1 MKRAEIVKI
10 LKEIDDM
17 KEITKVKIKMEGVE
31 ISVEKTKNK
40 VTPVVT
46 KSSGPKS
53 NHLDVD
59 HSKATAFQVKY
70 ARDLMGSVF
79 NGDERMSLDFLAHT
93 LEVPMEEVPDM
104 STWDETLTADM
115 ASSIIT
121 PLKSM
126 GGKRE
131 GGFS

>member
-17 KEITKVKIKMEGVE
+17 SEITKVKIKVEGFE
-31 ISVEKTKNK
+31 MSVEKSKTNI
-40 VTPVVT
+40 TPVIT
-46 KSSGPKS
+46 KSSGLKVS
-53 NHLDVD
+53 QSDVE
-59 HSKATAFQVKY
+59 HGKATPFQVKY

-79 NGDERMSLDFLAHT
+79 GGDERMSLDFLART
-93 LEVPMEEVPDM
+93 LEIPMEEVPEM
-104 STWDETLTADM
+104 STWDDTLTADM